1 MSESD
6 DKPRHDSGIFGQI
19 RRLSRR
25 FSGTILV
32 DSKGPANLP
41 QTGKKSIYSYDD
53 DEQLRIGLK
62 HRSISQFS
70 SLCRPLRRSRG

>member
-6 DKPRHDSGIFGQI
+6 DKTKHESGIFGQI

-25 FSGTILV
+25 FSGTILL
-32 DSKGPANLP
+32 DSKGPANLA

-53 DEQLRIGLK
+53 DEQLRIGL
-62 HRSISQFS
+62 
-70 SLCRPLRRSRG
+70 SLSHPVYPFIHYYVLC